1 MSKCTQRIF
10 TVQQPSS
17 CCSSSYLT
25 EWFSWFLTF
34 LDHFDG
40 FWSAAVTLWNGGLA
54 RVEWTMDQRNVVGAN
69 GIVSCWRHH
78 QSETGIV
85 EVWKKREFPLWP
97 QQLACFKDIYDIAC
111 LLNVILLV
119 FVICWI
125 SYFDCAF
132 CNVIWSLLDC
142 MINCGV
148 RVEDNIWSLKIL
160 PNSVI
165 DIVSSLVVGGVRWCV
180 LMLFWVDSANVSNI
194 SGTKSLFLDDFCLE
208 IDNIRSLVPCV

>member
-1 MSKCTQRIF
+1 ME
-10 TVQQPSS
+10 
-17 CCSSSYLT
+17 L
-25 EWFSWFLTF
+25 
-34 LDHFDG
+34 
-40 FWSAAVTLWNGGLA
+40 SAADVIISHA
-54 RVEWTMDQRNVVGAN
+54 K
-69 GIVSCWRHH
+69 
-78 QSETGIV
+78 TGIV

-125 SYFDCAF
+125 SYFDCVL
-132 CNVIWSLLDC
+132 CNVIWLLLDC

-194 SGTKSLFLDDFCLE
+194 SGTKSLFLDDLCLE